1 MDQYG
6 TALNYILYDIID
18 IDLYRDNKYAQ
29 FSQNNIEIPTQ
40 KMVFQL

>member
-6 TALNYILYDIID
+6 TALNYILYDI

-29 FSQNNIEIPTQ
+29 FSQNNIEIPIQ